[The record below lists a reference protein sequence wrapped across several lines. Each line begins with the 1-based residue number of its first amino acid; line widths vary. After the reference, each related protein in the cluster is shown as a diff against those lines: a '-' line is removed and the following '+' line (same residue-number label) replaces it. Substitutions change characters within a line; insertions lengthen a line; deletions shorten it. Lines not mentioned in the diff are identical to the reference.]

1 LISFSP
7 TPEEVEITN
16 IAKQIAS
23 TIREKA
29 REAEQDPKVLDGII
43 SEVKEIGFLQ
53 MEEPERCGGMEMPML
68 SQVQVYAALAY
79 GDLGAVQSF
88 PGLND
93 GASLLRVLGD
103 DAKEDFVQSVQQ
115 NGTTIAFID
124 NSAHNHGE
132 LKLKKNSN
140 AYTLA
145 GSSNPVRLGNIAT
158 HVVVATYSDDEELVL
173 LWANKETN
181 NWNTKRGTYYVGLE
195 EAHLARLSFDS
206 QTIANTQV
214 IATGEEAERIV
225 NEANLRIYL
234 LQAAKQLGI
243 MQASVD
249 YATEHT
255 AQRKAFGQVIA
266 QFQGVSFRVSQMVI
280 ETNATR
286 NLLLQAASAVDEGS
300 KEAEALT
307 LTAIN
312 RAHKGV
318 KFVTDSAVQLLGGH
332 GFVQD
337 YPVEKWMRDAQA
349 QVLLYGKEHR
359 FLLERGEQI
368 ISSLKTEV
376 QV

>member
-1 LISFSP
+1 
-7 TPEEVEITN
+7 
-16 IAKQIAS
+16 
-23 TIREKA
+23 
-29 REAEQDPKVLDGII
+29 
-43 SEVKEIGFLQ
+43 

-173 LWANKETN
+173 LWANKEMN
-181 NWNTKRGTYYVGLE
+181 NWNTERGTYYVGLE
-195 EAHLARLSFDS
+195 EGPLAWLSSDS
-206 QTIANTQV
+206 QTIANPQV

-243 MQASVD
+243 MQASVED
-249 YATEHT
+249 RKSTRLNSSHVAISYAVFCLIKKN
-255 AQRKAFGQVIA
+255 Q
-266 QFQGVSFRVSQMVI
+266 
-280 ETNATR
+280 
-286 NLLLQAASAVDEGS
+286 
-300 KEAEALT
+300 
-307 LTAIN
+307 
-312 RAHKGV
+312 
-318 KFVTDSAVQLLGGH
+318 
-332 GFVQD
+332 
-337 YPVEKWMRDAQA
+337 
-349 QVLLYGKEHR
+349 
-359 FLLERGEQI
+359 
-368 ISSLKTEV
+368 
-376 QV
+376 

>member
-1 LISFSP
+1 
-7 TPEEVEITN
+7 
-16 IAKQIAS
+16 
-23 TIREKA
+23 
-29 REAEQDPKVLDGII
+29 
-43 SEVKEIGFLQ
+43 
-53 MEEPERCGGMEMPML
+53 
-68 SQVQVYAALAY
+68 
-79 GDLGAVQSF
+79 
-88 PGLND
+88 
-93 GASLLRVLGD
+93 
-103 DAKEDFVQSVQQ
+103 
-115 NGTTIAFID
+115 
-124 NSAHNHGE
+124 
-132 LKLKKNSN
+132 
-140 AYTLA
+140 
-145 GSSNPVRLGNIAT
+145 
-158 HVVVATYSDDEELVL
+158 
-173 LWANKETN
+173 
-181 NWNTKRGTYYVGLE
+181 
-195 EAHLARLSFDS
+195 
-206 QTIANTQV
+206 
-214 IATGEEAERIV
+214 
-225 NEANLRIYL
+225 
-234 LQAAKQLGI
+234 GI